1 MTAFFHQLFRPGRAV
16 WTGILSG
23 LILIGLGAH
32 YADFAAHQRQ
42 GFQWCLE
49 NPAPCNGR
57 EILLPVWDVVAVDSE
72 SYTVFKVTGPI
83 PIVGDPMGLS
93 VGDTVSIRGVFRKDH
108 SAVVE
113 VHRTLHTRRPL
124 KKALSG
130 AGLLLFLVGLPLCL
144 HVRDR
149 RLVLKWRI

>member
-23 LILIGLGAH
+23 IILIGIGAQ

-49 NPAPCNGR
+49 NAQACDGR
-57 EILLPVWDVVAVDSE
+57 EILLPVWDVVAVEEE
-72 SYTVFKVTGPI
+72 SYEVFKVTGPI
-83 PIVGDPMGLS
+83 PIQADPTGLKI
-93 VGDTVSIRGVFRKDH
+93 GDTVSIRGVFRKEH
-108 SAVVE
+108 QAIVE
-113 VHRTLHTRRPL
+113 THRTLHSRRPL

-130 AGLLLFLVGLPLCL
+130 AGLLLFFVGIPFCL
-144 HVRDR
+144 RIR
-149 RLVLKWRI
+149 NKRLVL